1 MKLFKQLLV
10 APAALGLLAPVAATA
25 AELNLDGVNK
35 YASEE
40 QVTSISQFSDV
51 KPTDW
56 AYQALSNLIERYG
69 CVAGYPDGTYKGA
82 RAMTRFEAAAL
93 LNACLDRVTEVTDE
107 LKKLMAEFEKELAIL
122 KGRVDGLEAKVG
134 ELEANQF
141 STTTKLK
148 GIATFTIGGAS
159 NGYVG
164 AFAPVTVNAN
174 NTLQQAATIVTGQQ
188 AEKVAFNYDVRL
200 MLDTS
205 FTGKDLLRTT
215 LRSGNF
221 GGSVFGANGSALLE
235 TAFQEEAGSDV
246 VSIDRL
252 FYQFPIGENFTGT
265 FGAKVRQDDMLAMW
279 PSVYPTDSILDRFT
293 LAGANGAYN
302 LNLGAGAGIWY
313 EKEGFSLSVSYVS
326 NEYAAPYSYQQNTV
340 VNGVTTGGGL
350 GDGSTTSVQ
359 VGYAAKN
366 WGAAF
371 AYNYTEA
378 ASILGGITTL
388 PTEVNVYNVNGTNN
402 YGFSAYWQPEQAG
415 WLPSISA
422 GVGASQ
428 YNGSNSSDD
437 TWSWMVGLQWAD
449 AVIKGNAFGIGLG
462 ENNTDVNQFGLE
474 VWYKFQVTDNISV
487 TPAIFWIEN
496 GGFDYSAR
504 TTDDSF
510 GAVLKTT
517 FKF

>member
-148 GIATFTIGGAS
+148 GIATFVIGGAS
-159 NGYVG
+159 NPIPGIVQDPVSG
-164 AFAPVTVNAN
+164 AIAVEGGGEQVT
-174 NTLQQAATIVTGQQ
+174 
-188 AEKVAFNYDVRL
+188 FNYDVRL
-200 MLDTS
+200 IFDTS

-221 GGSVFGANGSALLE
+221 GSSAFGAGPSALE
-235 TAFQEEAGSDV
+235 VAFDEGVDADV
-246 VSIDRL
+246 VSINRL
-252 FYQFPIGENFTGT
+252 FYQFPIGKSFTGT
-265 FGAKVRQDDMLAMW
+265 VGAKVRQDDMLAMW
-279 PSVYPTDSILDRFT
+279 PSVYPSDSILDMFT
-293 LAGANGAYN
+293 YAGAPGAYN
-302 LNLGAGAGIWY
+302 LNLGG
-313 EKEGFSLSVSYVS
+313 GFGLSWKDQGVSVSVNYVS
-326 NEYAAPYSYQQNTV
+326 NEAV
-340 VNGVTTGGGL
+340 VGDSEQGL
-350 GDGSTTSVQ
+350 GKSDTVTAQ
-359 VGYAAKN
+359 VGYAGDN

-371 AYNYTEA
+371 VYTYSNSDGNA
-378 ASILGGITTL
+378 VIVAPGSTALVNFASALGGY
-388 PTEVNVYNVNGTNN
+388 ESNNV
-402 YGFSAYWQPEQAG
+402 GFSAYWQPSEAG
-415 WLPSISA
+415 GWMPSISA
-422 GVGASQ
+422 GFGYGKV
-428 YNGSNSSDD
+428 NSDFAVD
-437 TWSWMVGLQWAD
+437 GDADLWSWMVGLQWTD
-449 AVIKGNAFGIGLG
+449 VIAKGNAAGIGLG
-462 ENNTDVNQFGLE
+462 MPQWADEDGAEGNFAME
-474 VWYKFQVTDNISV
+474 FWYKFQVTDNISV
-487 TPAIFWIEN
+487 TPAFFFIDN
-496 GGFDYSAR
+496 GGSGIAGPGAGE
-504 TTDDSF
+504 TTY
-510 GAVLKTT
+510 GGLLKTT

>member
-148 GIATFTIGGAS
+148 GIATFVIGGAD
-159 NGYVG
+159 NTIPGIVQD
-164 AFAPVTVNAN
+164 PVSGD
-174 NTLQQAATIVTGQQ
+174 IVVEGGGEQVT
-188 AEKVAFNYDVRL
+188 FNYDVRL
-200 MLDTS
+200 IFDTS

-221 GGSVFGANGSALLE
+221 GSSAFGAGPTALE
-235 TAFQEEAGSDV
+235 VAFDEGVDADV
-246 VSIDRL
+246 VSINRL
-252 FYQFPIGENFTGT
+252 FYQFPIGKSFTGT
-265 FGAKVRQDDMLAMW
+265 VGAKVRQDDMLAMW
-279 PSVYPTDSILDRFT
+279 PSVYPADSVLDMFT
-293 LAGANGAYN
+293 YAGAPGAYN
-302 LNLGAGAGIWY
+302 LNNGAGFGLSW
-313 EKEGFSLSVSYVS
+313 KDQGVSVSVNYVS
-326 NEYAAPYSYQQNTV
+326 NEAVAGDSEQ
-340 VNGVTTGGGL
+340 GL
-350 GDGSTTSVQ
+350 GTSDTVTAQ
-359 VGYAAKN
+359 VGYSGNN

-371 AYNYTEA
+371 VYTYSNSDGNA
-378 ASILGGITTL
+378 VIVAPGSTALVNFASTLGGY
-388 PTEVNVYNVNGTNN
+388 ESNN
-402 YGFSAYWQPEQAG
+402 IGFSAYWQPSEAG
-415 WLPSISA
+415 WMPSISA
-422 GVGASQ
+422 GFGYGTANTQIAV
-428 YNGSNSSDD
+428 DD
-437 TWSWMVGLQWAD
+437 VDLWSWMVGLQWSD
-449 AVIKGNAFGIGLG
+449 VFVKGNALGIGLG
-462 ENNTDVNQFGLE
+462 MPQWADTEGAEGNFAME
-474 VWYKFQVTDNISV
+474 FWYKFQVTDNISV
-487 TPAIFWIEN
+487 TPAFFFIDGQGAGIEGN
-496 GGFDYSAR
+496 STTTVGGL
-504 TTDDSF
+504 
-510 GAVLKTT
+510 LKTT